1 MQMNTGDTSWILI
14 STALV
19 MLMTPALGLFY
30 GGMVHKK
37 NLLSTMMLSFA
48 LLALISIQWVLFGYS
63 ISFGHDVKGLGIIGN
78 LGWIGL
84 KGVGLSINSNY
95 GATIPH
101 LAFMIFQMMFAV
113 ITPAL
118 ISGAFVERIKFS
130 SFLFFSLLWATLVY
144 DPIAHWVWGV
154 GGWMRNLGVL
164 DFAGGL
170 VVHVSAGFAALAF
183 ALVIKKRRGFSVIN
197 MEPNNIPYTMIGAAL
212 LWFGWF
218 GFNGGSAIGSNE
230 IAVNAFVTTNIA
242 GAASALT
249 WMIINWFYKKPSAL
263 GMATGAIVGLAA
275 VTPASGFIAPIS
287 AIAVGVIA
295 ATISYSCI
303 SLRNRLKIDESL
315 DVWACHGMGG
325 LWGVIAAGIF
335 ASKAVNPAG
344 ANGLIHG
351 NWTVFGNQ
359 ILAGLVV
366 AVFSF
371 GLSFVLAK
379 VVDMIWGLSVSD
391 AEERVGLD
399 ISQHGE
405 EAYY

>member
-1 MQMNTGDTSWILI
+1 MNTGDTSWILI

-30 GGMVHKK
+30 GGMVHRK
-37 NLLSTMMLSFA
+37 NLLSTIMLSFA
-48 LLALISIQWVLFGYS
+48 LLALMSIQWVIYGYS
-63 ISFGHDVKGLGIIGN
+63 ISFGPDVRGLGIIGN
-78 LGWIGL
+78 LQWLGL
-84 KGVGLSINSNY
+84 RGVGLNINPNY

-101 LAFMIFQMMFAV
+101 MAFMMFQMMFAV

-130 SFLFFSLLWATLVY
+130 SYLIFSVIWATLVY

-154 GGWMRNLGVL
+154 GGWLRNLGVL

-183 ALVIKKRRGFSVIN
+183 AMVIKKRRGFSVVN
-197 MEPNNIPYTMIGAAL
+197 MEPNNIPFTIIGAAL

-218 GFNGGSAIGSNE
+218 GFNGGSAIGSNQ
-230 IAVNAFVTTNIA
+230 IAVSAFVATNVA

-249 WMIINWFYKKPSAL
+249 WMIINWVYKKPSAL
-263 GMATGAIVGLAA
+263 GMATGAVVGLAS
-275 VTPASGFIAPIS
+275 VTPASGFISPLS
-287 AIAVGVIA
+287 AIAIGVVA
-295 ATISYSCI
+295 AIISYSCI
-303 SLRNRLKIDESL
+303 GLRNLWEIDESL

-325 LWGVIAAGIF
+325 LWGVIATGIF
-335 ASKAVNPAG
+335 ASKAINPAG
-344 ANGLIHG
+344 ANGLIYG
-351 NWTVFGNQ
+351 NFKFFGNQ
-359 ILAGLVV
+359 VLAAIGI
-366 AVFSF
+366 AAF
-371 GLSFVLAK
+371 SFVLSYALAK
-379 VVDMIWGLSVSD
+379 IVDKFWGLSVSE
-391 AEERVGLD
+391 AEEHVGLD

>member
-1 MQMNTGDTSWILI
+1 MNTGDTSWILI

-30 GGMVHKK
+30 GGMVHRK
-37 NLLSTMMLSFA
+37 NLLSTIMLSFA
-48 LLALISIQWVLFGYS
+48 LLALMSIQWVIYGYS
-63 ISFGHDVKGLGIIGN
+63 ISFGPDVRGLGIIGN
-78 LGWIGL
+78 LQWLGL
-84 KGVGLSINSNY
+84 KGVGLNINPNY

-101 LAFMIFQMMFAV
+101 MAFMMFQMMFAV

-130 SFLFFSLLWATLVY
+130 SYLIFSVIWATLVY

-154 GGWMRNLGVL
+154 GGWLRNLGVL

-183 ALVIKKRRGFSVIN
+183 AMVIKKRRGFSVVN
-197 MEPNNIPYTMIGAAL
+197 MEPNNIPFTIIGAAL

-218 GFNGGSAIGSNE
+218 GFNGGSAIGSNQ
-230 IAVNAFVTTNIA
+230 IAVSAFVATNVA

-249 WMIINWFYKKPSAL
+249 WMIINWVYKKPSAL
-263 GMATGAIVGLAA
+263 GMATGAVVGLAS
-275 VTPASGFIAPIS
+275 VTPASGFISPLS
-287 AIAVGVIA
+287 AIAIGVVA
-295 ATISYSCI
+295 AIISYSCI
-303 SLRNRLKIDESL
+303 GLRNLWEIDESL

-325 LWGVIAAGIF
+325 LWGVIATGIF
-335 ASKAVNPAG
+335 ASKAINPAG
-344 ANGLIHG
+344 ANGLIYG
-351 NWTVFGNQ
+351 NFKFFGNQ
-359 ILAGLVV
+359 VLAAIGI
-366 AVFSF
+366 AAF
-371 GLSFVLAK
+371 SFVLSYALAK
-379 VVDMIWGLSVSD
+379 IVDKFWGLSVSE
-391 AEERVGLD
+391 AEEHVGLD